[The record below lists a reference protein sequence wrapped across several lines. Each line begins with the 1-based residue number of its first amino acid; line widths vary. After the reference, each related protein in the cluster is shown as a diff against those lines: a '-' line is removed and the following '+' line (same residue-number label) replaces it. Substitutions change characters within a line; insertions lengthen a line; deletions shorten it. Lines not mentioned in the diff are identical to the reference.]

1 MNKDTF
7 DRISLVDFEY
17 ISRPGERPDP
27 VCLVVVDF
35 KTQEQKR
42 FWRDELNCLPQPPYT
57 IDDNSLIVSYYAP
70 AELGCHLSLGW
81 NLPANILDLYSE
93 FRWLTNGSRPPCGN
107 GLLGA
112 LTYFGIACMASN
124 EKETMRDLV
133 LQGPPWTMDQQQ
145 SILDYCASD
154 VMALGQLLKVMLPHL
169 DMPRALL
176 RGRYMKAVS
185 HMEHNGIPIDVDALG
200 SLRNNWEDIQD
211 SLINQIDRSYGVFD
225 GRTFKHDLW
234 ERFVT
239 ENDIPWPRLESGN
252 LDLKDET
259 FREMAR
265 MHPSVAPIRE
275 LRLAL
280 SQLRLSNL
288 EVGIDGR
295 NRCMLSPFSSK
306 TGRNQPSNSKY
317 IFGPSVWLRGLIRP
331 KPGMGIAYIDW
342 EQQEFGIAAALS
354 QDSRMMEAYQSGD
367 PYLAFAKQVGSVPEE
382 ATKASHSAEREKFKA
397 CVLAVQYGMGH
408 MSLAQRIGCPDWEA
422 KELLRLHRTTYEKFW
437 TWSDSVAD
445 HAELER
451 HLWTVFG
458 WQIHYPGEVNPR
470 SARNFPMQA
479 NGAEMLRLACCF
491 ATESG
496 IKVCAPVHD
505 AILIEFE
512 LSGEE
517 DVVVATQEWMRAS
530 SAEVLGGF
538 ELRTEAL
545 IVRYPDRYMDKR
557 GREMWDNVWSI
568 IAEIEQTGNIP
579 SPGG

>member
-1 MNKDTF
+1 
-7 DRISLVDFEY
+7 
-17 ISRPGERPDP
+17 
-27 VCLVVVDF
+27 
-35 KTQEQKR
+35 
-42 FWRDELNCLPQPPYT
+42 
-57 IDDNSLIVSYYAP
+57 
-70 AELGCHLSLGW
+70 
-81 NLPANILDLYSE
+81 
-93 FRWLTNGSRPPCGN
+93 
-107 GLLGA
+107 
-112 LTYFGIACMASN
+112 
-124 EKETMRDLV
+124 
-133 LQGPPWTMDQQQ
+133 
-145 SILDYCASD
+145 
-154 VMALGQLLKVMLPHL
+154 
-169 DMPRALL
+169 
-176 RGRYMKAVS
+176 MKAVS

-354 QDSRMMEAYQSGD
+354 QDSRMMEAYQTGD
-367 PYLAFAKQVGSVPEE
+367 PYLAFAKQAGAVPVE
-382 ATKASHSAEREKFKA
+382 ATKASHSVEREKFKA
-397 CVLAVQYGMGH
+397 CVLAVQYGMGY

-422 KELLRLHRTTYEKFW
+422 RELLRLHRTTYAQFW
-437 TWSDSVAD
+437 AWSDSVAD

-505 AILIEFE
+505 AILMEFE
-512 LSGEE
+512 LSREE
-517 DVVVATQEWMRAS
+517 DVVVATQEWMREA